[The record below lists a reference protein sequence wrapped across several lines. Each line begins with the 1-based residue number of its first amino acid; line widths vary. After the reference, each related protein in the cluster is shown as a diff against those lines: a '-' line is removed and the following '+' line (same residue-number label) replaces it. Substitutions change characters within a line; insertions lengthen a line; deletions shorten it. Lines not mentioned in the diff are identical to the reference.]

1 MGGYDVMSIRQCF
14 LGVLAAALLCAGQPA
29 WASAKAEGGA
39 KAGNTIKAK
48 TPQNYVTLP
57 RLRLAVPLDNNRIY
71 RMLELE
77 VWLVMEKPEDAAKLG
92 AMKTKIVAA
101 MKQVFLG
108 YRWEAFLEPET
119 GFALAK
125 ALVKTSVDDCVK
137 GDPIVDDVLIRQMI
151 LR

>member
-1 MGGYDVMSIRQCF
+1 MDSMIIRWGSI
-14 LGVLAAALLCAGQPA
+14 GIVALAMLCAGQAA
-29 WASAKAEGGA
+29 WASEKAEGGA
-39 KAGNTIKAK
+39 KPPSNTIKAK
-48 TPQNYVTLP
+48 VPQNYVALP

-77 VWLVMEKPEDAAKLG
+77 VWLVMDKPEDAAKLG
-92 AMKTKIVAA
+92 SEKTKIVAT

-125 ALVKTSVDDCVK
+125 ALVKTSIDQCIK
-137 GDPIVDDVLIRQMI
+137 GGPTVNDVLIRQMI

>member
-1 MGGYDVMSIRQCF
+1 MGLIIVRWCF
-14 LGVLAAALLCAGQPA
+14 IGGMALAVLCAGPSA
-29 WASAKAEGGA
+29 WAGEGGSAKPPS
-39 KAGNTIKAK
+39 NTIKAK
-48 TPQNYVTLP
+48 VPANFVPLP

-77 VWLVMEKPEDAAKLG
+77 VWLVMDKPEDAAKLG
-92 AMKTKIVAA
+92 SEKTKIVAT
-101 MKQVFLG
+101 MKQVFMG

-125 ALVKTSVDDCVK
+125 ALVKASVDQCIK
-137 GDPIVDDVLIRQMI
+137 GGPLVEDVLIRQMI